1 MIAIFLK
8 TYRDHWKALI
18 AWAVTLLGLV
28 SIQMSI
34 YPTLVKSG
42 AAIQQFLDAYPD
54 AIKKIFRM
62 QDYTSGPGFLS
73 TELYSLMIPLVLI
86 AVGASWGAA
95 ATAHEEDKGTAD
107 TLFTL
112 PISRLKILFAKVV
125 ATTSAVILLAFLAM
139 LTIVALRTSVDM
151 DISSRALVAGT
162 LSSIGIALF
171 FTSFSFLVGALSSH
185 KGIPLGAATGF
196 SLICFVLYSIAGLVD
211 SIDWLAPFNPMDWGL
226 GANPLFDGIS
236 WIALGKLYGSSLL
249 LLVATSL
256 IFNGKD
262 IHAQ

>member
-1 MIAIFLK
+1 MITIFLK

-18 AWAVTLLGLV
+18 AWALTLIGLV

-42 AAIQQFLDAYPD
+42 AAINEFLDAYPD

-73 TELYSLMIPLVLI
+73 TELYSMMVPLVLL
-86 AVGASWGAA
+86 AVGASWGAS

-112 PISRLKILFAKVV
+112 PISRLRIMLSKIA
-125 ATTSAVILLAFLAM
+125 ATTSSIIALALLAM
-139 LTIVALRTSVDM
+139 STILALRAWVDM
-151 DISSRALVAGT
+151 EISSSALLAGT
-162 LSSIGIALF
+162 VMSVGIALF

-211 SIDWLAPFNPMDWGL
+211 SIDWLEPYNPMEWGL
-226 GANPLFDGIS
+226 GSNPLFDGIS
-236 WIALGKLYGSSLL
+236 WIAMGKLYGGSAVLFA
-249 LLVATSL
+249 VTIV
-256 IFNGKD
+256 IFNRKD
-262 IHAQ
+262 IHTP